1 MEEGAIKE
9 ELEDGTIRNWKMG
22 QAGIGKW
29 NKQEILRKIGRKT
42 KLQKKGLEKGL
53 WMEHVRGP

>member
-1 MEEGAIKE
+1 
-9 ELEDGTIRNWKMG
+9 MG

-29 NKQEILRKIGRKT
+29 NKQEILREIGRKT

>member
-9 ELEDGTIRNWKMG
+9 ELEEGASRNWKMG

-53 WMEHVRGP
+53 WMEQVRGP